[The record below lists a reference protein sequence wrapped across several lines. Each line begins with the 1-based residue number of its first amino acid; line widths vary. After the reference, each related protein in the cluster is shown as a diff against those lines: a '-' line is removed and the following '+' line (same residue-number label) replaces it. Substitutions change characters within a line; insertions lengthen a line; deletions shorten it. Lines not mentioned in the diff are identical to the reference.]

1 LNLADQVEALANLVR
16 VLIAIAGVQLL
27 VTVWLARRVSR
38 LRLTVRALA
47 RRLRELGGTVD
58 DLDQHVREVLEPD
71 LNDASTDAGLALEL
85 VTAEVKN
92 EAPDSVRDFIRRTE
106 RPRANGG
113 E

>member
-1 LNLADQVEALANLVR
+1 MNLADQVEALTELVR
-16 VLIAIAGVQLL
+16 ILAALSALQLL

-38 LRLTVRALA
+38 LRVAVRALA

-85 VTAEVKN
+85 RSADVSEEEV
-92 EAPDSVRDFIRRTE
+92 ASVRDFIRRTE
-106 RPRANGG
+106 RPRANGS